1 MPVVNQEMIR
11 NTNRRL
17 VLEYIV
23 NNPPIS
29 RADLAKQLQLT
40 KATISNIVQELLD
53 RNLILEIGSAKTAM
67 GRKPILLEFHKHCGY
82 ALAIDVRPR
91 QIITLITDLKG
102 ENCQVTEYPFSS
114 DENLL
119 PLLEEIIAGHIEN
132 CRDTSYGLSL
142 IHI

>member
-67 GRKPILLEFHKHCGY
+67 GRKPIRREGMILQSRF
-82 ALAIDVRPR
+82 
-91 QIITLITDLKG
+91 
-102 ENCQVTEYPFSS
+102 
-114 DENLL
+114 
-119 PLLEEIIAGHIEN
+119 
-132 CRDTSYGLSL
+132 
-142 IHI
+142 

>member
-53 RNLILEIGSAKTAM
+53 RNLILEI
-67 GRKPILLEFHKHCGY
+67 
-82 ALAIDVRPR
+82 
-91 QIITLITDLKG
+91 
-102 ENCQVTEYPFSS
+102 
-114 DENLL
+114 
-119 PLLEEIIAGHIEN
+119 
-132 CRDTSYGLSL
+132 
-142 IHI
+142 

>member
-53 RNLILEIGSAKTAM
+53 RNLILEIGSAKPPWAGNLFCWNFTSTAAM
-67 GRKPILLEFHKHCGY
+67 P
-82 ALAIDVRPR
+82 
-91 QIITLITDLKG
+91 
-102 ENCQVTEYPFSS
+102 
-114 DENLL
+114 L
-119 PLLEEIIAGHIEN
+119 P
-132 CRDTSYGLSL
+132 
-142 IHI
+142 

>member
-29 RADLAKQLQLT
+29 RADFSQTTAAYQGHHFQYCAGTFRPKPDSGNR
-40 KATISNIVQELLD
+40 KC
-53 RNLILEIGSAKTAM
+53 KTAM

-82 ALAIDVRPR
+82 ALAIDVRPGR
-91 QIITLITDLKG
+91 
-102 ENCQVTEYPFSS
+102 
-114 DENLL
+114 LL
-119 PLLEEIIAGHIEN
+119 L
-132 CRDTSYGLSL
+132 
-142 IHI
+142 